1 MKVKPLQWA
10 LPLLLIFS
18 LISVAAASAQGG
30 QTELIIVNYVGEPMT
45 FTLDGTQ
52 YTVPGTNTMPG
63 GGRSTFTLTPGQHAY
78 SAQVPGADGTNG
90 EIVLSAGQTQ
100 VLGARLERTGP
111 VLSPTGEVLEK
122 PKDQLVIFEASLTP
136 SAPTS
141 TPQPAPLQ
149 PLPSGEGA
157 LVLVNYIGET
167 LTVNLND
174 QLYTVPANERLQ
186 VNLPPGQ
193 VTYSASAGFSGTNG
207 TAQIVA
213 GQYSGLGFS
222 TEPVPQPTYDVGQP
236 APTPEHP
243 KMNVFPVPLESVP
256 VSQGSPSPTIVTTPA
271 APPQA
276 TGTPVS
282 PSASEAE
289 LIVVNYIGETLT
301 FTINNHQYQIAPDG
315 GQLTLS
321 LAPGAYTYTTSV
333 PSASDNGSLDVTAGK
348 TIQVGVALNVNNHQL
363 ELYIN

>member
-1 MKVKPLQWA
+1 MKAKSLQWA
-10 LPLLLIFS
+10 LPILLILS

-30 QTELIIVNYVGEPMT
+30 QAELIIINYVGEPMT

-52 YTVPGTNTMPG
+52 YTVPGTNAMPG
-63 GGRSTFTLTPGQHAY
+63 GGRSSFTLTPGQHAY

-136 SAPTS
+136 SAPTP
-141 TPQPAPLQ
+141 TPQPSPLQ

-167 LTVNLND
+167 LTVNINN
-174 QLYTVPANERLQ
+174 QLYTVPADERIQ

-207 TAQIVA
+207 SVQIVA
-213 GQYSGLGFS
+213 GQYTGLGFS
-222 TEPVPQPTYDVGQP
+222 TEPVPQPDYDVGKL
-236 APTPEHP
+236 APTPEVP
-243 KMNVFPVPLESVP
+243 KMNVSPVPLTGVP
-256 VSQGSPSPTIVTTPA
+256 VSQGSPSPTLATPA
-271 APPQA
+271 KPS
-276 TGTPVS
+276 GTPVS
-282 PSASEAE
+282 PSAGQGEVV
-289 LIVVNYIGETLT
+289 VVNYIGKTLT
-301 FTINNHQYQIAPDG
+301 FTINSQQYQIAPSG

-321 LAPGAYTYTTSV
+321 LAPGTYTYTASV
-333 PSASDNGSLDVTAGK
+333 PSASDNGSLDVMAGK
-348 TIQVGVALNVNNHQL
+348 TIEIGVALNVNNGRL
-363 ELYIN
+363 ELYVQ